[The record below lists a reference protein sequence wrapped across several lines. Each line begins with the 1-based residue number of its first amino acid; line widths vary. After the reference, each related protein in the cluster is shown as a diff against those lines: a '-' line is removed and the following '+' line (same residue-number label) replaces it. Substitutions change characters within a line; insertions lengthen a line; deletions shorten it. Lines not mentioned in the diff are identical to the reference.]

1 MSTITIAITKKSDRA
16 MKSLLWVARAVS
28 TDKTRYGM
36 DGILF
41 QEHPTEENMVI
52 AVATDARRLHYA
64 ELPKWTIAD
73 IPGIYISPGAGID
86 RHAMQCKASRTKIEI
101 YGKHDIQFPN
111 WDRVIPDA
119 PYKIDIPDGPQ
130 EAFVSGT
137 LIAIQDAGHQV
148 PCINSLYMNDIYD
161 MQERGPD
168 FMSYEAPGRAIK
180 FENIERDKIAV
191 LMPMQRN
198 RQ

>member
-1 MSTITIAITKKSDRA
+1 MNTVTITITKKSDPA
-16 MKSLLWVARAVS
+16 MQALLWVARAVS

-41 QEHPTEENMVI
+41 QEHPAEENMVI

-64 ELPKWTIAD
+64 ELPKWTISD
-73 IPGIYISPGAGID
+73 IPGIYISPTAGID

-101 YGKHDIQFPN
+101 YGTHEIQFPN
-111 WDRVIPDA
+111 WSRVIPDA
-119 PYKIDIPDGPQ
+119 PYKIDIPDGPK
-130 EAFVSGT
+130 EFFSCDT

-148 PCINSLYMNDIYD
+148 PCVNSSYMDDIYD
-161 MQERGPD
+161 MQDRGPD
-168 FMSYEAPGRAIK
+168 YISYEAPGRAIK
-180 FENIERDKIAV
+180 FENIERNKMAV
-191 LMPMQRN
+191 LMPAQRN